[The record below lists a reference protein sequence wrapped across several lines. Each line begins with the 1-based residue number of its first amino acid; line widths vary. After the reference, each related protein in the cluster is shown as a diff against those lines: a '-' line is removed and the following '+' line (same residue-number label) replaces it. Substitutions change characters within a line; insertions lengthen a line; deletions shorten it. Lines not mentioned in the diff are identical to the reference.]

1 MKKLLGVVIMMFFV
15 LSFLTSVFRS
25 CSADYTYEPEIAD
38 YEYEYEEFDSAL
50 LIRRHHRNWLDYYNQ
65 ANYAVQYAV
74 TSKEEETAYYE
85 RDALYIDY
93 WESDDDFWKKVYFDL
108 YIKNKSRLD
117 FIQDSLLN
125 IRDSLRLN
133 RDDFARMVVSFV
145 QDIPYNYILPEGCE
159 GHDDYP
165 CVPNV
170 KYGIL
175 SPVEFLTRLQGD
187 CDTRTVLLFTLLK
200 NFGYSPIIINS
211 NEYLHS
217 MLALDL
223 PASGD
228 YLIHKGKRYAFWE
241 TTNVGW
247 LPGMLPPDM
256 NNTSY
261 WNVILDL

>member
-1 MKKLLGVVIMMFFV
+1 
-15 LSFLTSVFRS
+15 
-25 CSADYTYEPEIAD
+25 
-38 YEYEYEEFDSAL
+38 
-50 LIRRHHRNWLDYYNQ
+50 
-65 ANYAVQYAV
+65 
-74 TSKEEETAYYE
+74 
-85 RDALYIDY
+85 
-93 WESDDDFWKKVYFDL
+93 
-108 YIKNKSRLD
+108 
-117 FIQDSLLN
+117 
-125 IRDSLRLN
+125 
-133 RDDFARMVVSFV
+133 
-145 QDIPYNYILPEGCE
+145 
-159 GHDDYP
+159 
-165 CVPNV
+165 
-170 KYGIL
+170 
-175 SPVEFLTRLQGD
+175 
-187 CDTRTVLLFTLLK
+187 LLK